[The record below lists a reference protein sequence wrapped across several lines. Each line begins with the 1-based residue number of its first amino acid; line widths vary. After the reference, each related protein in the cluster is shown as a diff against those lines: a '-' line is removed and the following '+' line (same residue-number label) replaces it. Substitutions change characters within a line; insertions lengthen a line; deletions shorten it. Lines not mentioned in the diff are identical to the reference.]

1 MALSTSGE
9 LTWYLADDRGDVKR
23 VGTGGNILE
32 GDEVAVSVGQ
42 RRRDLAPEP
51 EFLEPRGKQ
60 AHGPFRQR

>member
-1 MALSTSGE
+1 MDGARHQ
-9 LTWYLADDRGDVKR
+9 WRADLVPAHDCGDVND

-32 GDEVAVSVGQ
+32 REVAVSVGQ

-60 AHGPFRQR
+60 AHGPIRQR